1 MSEAAAPF
9 TLLLVDDEANILS
22 SLRRLFRPHGYRV
35 FTAEGGPAGLAVL
48 EKEAVD
54 LVISDMR
61 MPEMSGA
68 QFLGESR
75 KRWPDMIRIL
85 LTGYADLAS
94 TIEAINSGQIHRYLS
109 KPWNDEEVVAVVA
122 QALERKALER
132 ENQRLGG
139 VVQRQNEELKA
150 LNAGLEAKVEERTRE
165 VAAAHEK
172 LKAGFINAIKTFSN
186 LMELRGGGMAGRSR
200 RVADTARRLCQE
212 LQLPAVEAQDIF
224 FAALLHDIGQLGLA
238 DEILAK
244 PFNALSADERN
255 EYVKHPAKGAALLMG
270 LEQLRGAIPA
280 IRGHHERWD
289 GQGYPDKLAGLAI
302 PMGARILAVASDFD
316 AMQQGLLFNRRAS
329 ADEALDLL
337 VAARGKRYDPRVVDA
352 MLGLIRGKP
361 APAAESS
368 AQERIVA
375 TKDLTAG
382 MVLARDLLTRDGV
395 MLLAR
400 DYLLDEVLI
409 RQIRDF
415 ENAEDVN
422 LKVHVIVR

>member
-22 SLRRLFRPHGYRV
+22 SLKRLFRPHGYRV
-35 FTAEGGPAGLAVL
+35 LSAEGGPAGLALL
-48 EKEAVD
+48 EQEAVD

-61 MPEMSGA
+61 MPDMSGA
-68 QFLGESR
+68 EFLGETR
-75 KRWPDMIRIL
+75 KRWPEMIRIL

-109 KPWNDEEVVAVVA
+109 KPWDDAEVVAIVS

-132 ENQRLGG
+132 ENRRLASL
-139 VVQRQNEELKA
+139 VQRQNDELRS

-186 LMELRGGGMAGRSR
+186 LIELRGGTMAGHSR
-200 RVADTARRLCQE
+200 RVADAARRIGQA
-212 LQLPAVEAQDIF
+212 LQLPAGEAQDLF
-224 FAALLHDIGQLGLA
+224 FAALLHDIGKLGLP

-280 IRGHHERWD
+280 VRGHHERWD
-289 GQGYPDKLAGLAI
+289 GQGYPEKLAGLAI
-302 PMGARILAVASDFD
+302 PMGARILAVASDYD
-316 AMQQGLLFNRRAS
+316 AMQQGMLFNRRAS
-329 ADEALDLL
+329 AEEALDML

-352 MLGLIRGKP
+352 FVGLLRGRQAAGE
-361 APAAESS
+361 APPLERVAATRE
-368 AQERIVA
+368 
-375 TKDLTAG
+375 LCAG
-382 MVLARDLLTRDGV
+382 MALARDLVTRDGV
-395 MLLAR
+395 LLLAR
-400 DYLLDEVLI
+400 DYILDEVLI
-409 RQIRDF
+409 RQIRDY
-415 ENAEDVN
+415 EHAEGVA
-422 LKVHVIVR
+422 LEIHILER

>member
-1 MSEAAAPF
+1 MSEADAPF
-9 TLLLVDDEANILS
+9 ALLLVDDEANILS
-22 SLRRLFRPHGYRV
+22 SLKRLFRPHGYRV

-48 EKEAVD
+48 EKESID

-68 QFLGESR
+68 QFLGETR
-75 KRWPDMIRIL
+75 KHWPDMIRIL

-132 ENQRLGG
+132 ENRRLGS

-150 LNAGLEAKVEERTRE
+150 LNAGLEAKVEARTRE

-186 LMELRGGGMAGRSR
+186 LMELRGGAMAGHSR
-200 RVADTARRLCQE
+200 RVADTARRIGQA
-212 LQLPAVEAQDIF
+212 LQLPAAEAQDLF
-224 FAALLHDIGQLGLA
+224 VAALLHDIGKLGLA
-238 DEILAK
+238 DDILAK

-255 EYVKHPAKGAALLMG
+255 EYVKHPGKGAALLMG

-289 GQGYPDKLAGLAI
+289 GQGFPDKLAGLAI
-302 PMGARILAVASDFD
+302 PMGARILAVASDYD
-316 AMQQGLLFNRRAS
+316 AMQQGMLFNRRAG

-352 MLGLIRGKP
+352 FVGLVRGT
-361 APAAESS
+361 PAAGE
-368 AQERIVA
+368 APPPGRVA
-375 TKDLTAG
+375 RTDELCAG
-382 MVLARDLLTRDGV
+382 MVLARDLVTRDGV
-395 MLLAR
+395 LLLAR
-400 DYLLDEVLI
+400 EYILDELLI
-409 RQIRDF
+409 RQIR
-415 ENAEDVN
+415 EYEQSEGVA
-422 LKVHVIVR
+422 LKVHLLER